1 MSTESSSNFN
11 KGSKITLLYEGVEN
25 DSIIST
31 TGYIKNV
38 DSQNIVL
45 HNRLKDVSINF
56 NVETK
61 SGKKLYRQNN
71 EISKINV
78 KSFREWKYD
87 NEVHIVLPSVNE
99 ITDDDNKHPIVV
111 TGSRE
116 ERHKIDFKDI
126 LFNVNGHKVGVVSQ
140 KGGSEWMIISIE
152 PSKDNDD
159 KILDCGFNNV
169 KSEYDVIH
177 IATKFNIGVFS
188 FNELDRSK
196 FTH

>member
-1 MSTESSSNFN
+1 MSTESSLNFN
-11 KGSKITLLYEGVEN
+11 KGSKITLLYEDVES

-38 DSQNIVL
+38 DSQNTVI
-45 HNRLKDVSINF
+45 HNRVEDVSINF

-61 SGKKLYRQNN
+61 NGKKLDRQNN
-71 EISKINV
+71 KVSKINV
-78 KSFREWKYD
+78 KSFRQWKYD
-87 NEVHIVLPSVNE
+87 NEVHIVLPSVDE
-99 ITDDDNKHPIVV
+99 ITANNKYPIEV
-111 TGSRE
+111 TGSIE
-116 ERHKIDFKDI
+116 ERHSIDFKDI
-126 LFNVNGHKVGVVSQ
+126 MFNVNGHRVGVMSQ

-152 PSKDNDD
+152 PSKDNED

>member
-1 MSTESSSNFN
+1 MSTESSLNFN
-11 KGSKITLLYEGVEN
+11 KGSKITLLYEDVES

-38 DSQNIVL
+38 DSQNTVI
-45 HNRLKDVSINF
+45 HNRVKDVSINF

-61 SGKKLYRQNN
+61 NGKKLDRQNN
-71 EISKINV
+71 KVSKINV
-78 KSFREWKYD
+78 KSFRQWKYD
-87 NEVHIVLPSVNE
+87 NEVHIVLPSVDK
-99 ITDDDNKHPIVV
+99 ITANNKYPIEV
-111 TGSRE
+111 TGSIE
-116 ERHKIDFKDI
+116 ERHSIDFKDI
-126 LFNVNGHKVGVVSQ
+126 MFNVNGHRVGVMSQ

>member
-1 MSTESSSNFN
+1 MSTESSLNFN
-11 KGSKITLLYEGVEN
+11 KGSKITLLYEAVES

-38 DSQNIVL
+38 DSQKTVI
-45 HNRLKDVSINF
+45 HNRVKDVSINF

-61 SGKKLYRQNN
+61 NGKKLDRQNN
-71 EISKINV
+71 KVSKINV

-87 NEVHIVLPSVNE
+87 NEVHIVLPSVDE
-99 ITDDDNKHPIVV
+99 ITANNKHQIVV
-111 TGSRE
+111 SGSIE
-116 ERHKIDFKDI
+116 ERHSIDFQNI
-126 LFNVNGHKVGVVSQ
+126 MFNVNGHRVGVMSQ

-169 KSEYDVIH
+169 VSEYDVMY

-188 FNELDRSK
+188 FNELERSK